1 MEASLKALAQVA
13 GAVALSVSLFT
24 LPVPESAGALT
35 ALNHPAFIL
44 LLIAAMLGTTALAP
58 LLSYRADQYW
68 LHSAENV
75 KEGNRFFGFAF
86 SLVGLSRN
94 RLDVRTY
101 RQERYI
107 APIINVLIDKLC
119 TPGSW
124 IARRGRGAMGLLMAA
139 SASIS
144 HLFTALVY
152 GFVCLKAYGG
162 AFGIGSVTQY
172 IGAITSLSGGLSAL
186 LRALGIARN
195 NAAFLRATFEYLD
208 LPSEMRQGTLTVE
221 KRNDRKYEIELRDVS
236 FRYPGSEVWAL
247 RHVNLSF
254 RIGERLAVVGE
265 NGSGKTT
272 FIKLLCRLYDPT
284 EGEILLKRHRYPQ
297 VPTTTNT
304 YLPVFRGIPG
314 FPAVGLPAGAKRG
327 CQRAFRRRRAP
338 RPAWKRPGS
347 ASGCAP
353 GNRG

>member
-1 MEASLKALAQVA
+1 M
-13 GAVALSVSLFT
+13 
-24 LPVPESAGALT
+24 
-35 ALNHPAFIL
+35 
-44 LLIAAMLGTTALAP
+44 
-58 LLSYRADQYW
+58 
-68 LHSAENV
+68 
-75 KEGNRFFGFAF
+75 
-86 SLVGLSRN
+86 
-94 RLDVRTY
+94 RTY

-236 FRYPGSEVWAL
+236 FRYPGSKVWAL

-284 EGEILLKRHRYPQ
+284 EGEIRLNGIDIRKYRYDEYLLS
-297 VPTTTNT
+297 
-304 YLPVFRGIPG
+304 VFRGIPG

-327 CQRAFRRRRAP
+327 CQRAFRRRARHGLPGRGRVRRAAA
-338 RPAWKRPGS
+338 RLETGVKYRA
-347 ASGCAP
+347 AP
-353 GNRG
+353 GLRSRRRGGFRRRGAENRAGPRAL

>member
-1 MEASLKALAQVA
+1 M
-13 GAVALSVSLFT
+13 
-24 LPVPESAGALT
+24 PESAGALT

-68 LHSAENV
+68 LRSAENV

-86 SLVGLSRN
+86 SLVGLSKN
-94 RLDVRTY
+94 WLDVRTY

-162 AFGIGSVTQY
+162 AFGIGSGHAVHRRHH
-172 IGAITSLSGGLSAL
+172 LAL
-186 LRALGIARN
+186 RR
-195 NAAFLRATFEYLD
+195 
-208 LPSEMRQGTLTVE
+208 
-221 KRNDRKYEIELRDVS
+221 S
-236 FRYPGSEVWAL
+236 FRAAASVGHSAQQCRVPA
-247 RHVNLSF
+247 RHL
-254 RIGERLAVVGE
+254 
-265 NGSGKTT
+265 
-272 FIKLLCRLYDPT
+272 
-284 EGEILLKRHRYPQ
+284 
-297 VPTTTNT
+297 
-304 YLPVFRGIPG
+304 
-314 FPAVGLPAGAKRG
+314 
-327 CQRAFRRRRAP
+327 
-338 RPAWKRPGS
+338 
-347 ASGCAP
+347 
-353 GNRG
+353 

>member
-1 MEASLKALAQVA
+1 M
-13 GAVALSVSLFT
+13 
-24 LPVPESAGALT
+24 
-35 ALNHPAFIL
+35 
-44 LLIAAMLGTTALAP
+44 
-58 LLSYRADQYW
+58 
-68 LHSAENV
+68 
-75 KEGNRFFGFAF
+75 
-86 SLVGLSRN
+86 
-94 RLDVRTY
+94 
-101 RQERYI
+101 
-107 APIINVLIDKLC
+107 
-119 TPGSW
+119 
-124 IARRGRGAMGLLMAA
+124 
-139 SASIS
+139 
-144 HLFTALVY
+144 Y

-247 RHVNLSF
+247 HHVNLSF

-284 EGEILLKRHRYPQ
+284 EGEIRLNGIDIRKYRYDEYLSLFSVVFQDFQLLAFPLGENVAAIAHFDAARATACLEEAGFGERLRAWKKGL
-297 VPTTTNT
+297 NT
-304 YLPVFRGIPG
+304 RCTGTSIPKAWR
-314 FPAVGLPAGAKRG
+314 FPAARRRKSRWPARSIRTRPSSCSMSDRRARSRGRSRSVQNFNKIVGDKTAVFISHRLSSCRFCDEIAVFDQGQVV
-327 CQRAFRRRRAP
+327 QRARTTRLCARKAANTANCGKPRR
-338 RPAWKRPGS
+338 
-347 ASGCAP
+347 
-353 GNRG
+353 NTT